1 MDPTTAAIEV
11 TAVHWEAWVSAVL
24 RSEHGRALAA
34 TARPRRRRRAAPSPA
49 RPARG
54 SLLWMLAVS
63 AAGFW
68 LLR

>member
-1 MDPTTAAIEV
+1 MDSSPAAIEM
-11 TAVHWEAWVSAVL
+11 TAVHWEQWIGATL
-24 RSEHGRALAA
+24 RAERFRTLLAA
-34 TARPRRRRRAAPSPA
+34 ARRPHPRAKPVQGRKR
-49 RPARG
+49 ARG